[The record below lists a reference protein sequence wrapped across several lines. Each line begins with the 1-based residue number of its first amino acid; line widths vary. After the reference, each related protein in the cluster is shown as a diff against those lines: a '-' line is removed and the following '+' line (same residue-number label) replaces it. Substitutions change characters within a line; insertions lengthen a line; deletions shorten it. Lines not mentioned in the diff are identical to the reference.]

1 VPVGDVTTQ
10 STGRVGD
17 VTTQSTGRVGDVT
30 IAKIQG
36 FALLTVSK
44 TALNDSFEA
53 GVSVFDVEMMI
64 SC

>member
-1 VPVGDVTTQ
+1 MP
-10 STGRVGD
+10 VGD